1 MAKVLS
7 DRTAEWLKNQ
17 ISSRNLTSK
26 SRKGV
31 IIGSGGGSADKQYV
45 VATVV
50 DILGGGVYSIK
61 YELTPGDSKTSTTEL
76 ALLLANNL
84 VSSAEYNI
92 GDKILVHKHEF
103 DVAPGGEE

>member
-7 DRTAEWLKNQ
+7 DKTAEWIKNQ
-17 ISSRNLTSK
+17 INSRNLRNKPRK
-26 SRKGV
+26 SV
-31 IIGSGGGSADKQYV
+31 VGSSGGSADKQYV

-50 DILGGGVYSIK
+50 DILGGGVYSIE
-61 YELTPGDSKTSTTEL
+61 YESTPGDTKTSTTEL

-103 DVAPGGEE
+103 DIAPGGEE

>member
-7 DRTAEWLKNQ
+7 DKTAEWIKNQ
-17 ISSRNLTSK
+17 INSRNLCNKPRK
-26 SRKGV
+26 SV
-31 IIGSGGGSADKQYV
+31 VVGSSGGSADKQYV

-50 DILGGGVYSIK
+50 GILGGGVYSIS
-61 YELTPGDSKTSTTEL
+61 YEETPGDTKTSTTEL